1 MTTLQDVLSLSMLS
15 GFIWAAGFGVPK
27 ALREGNWFG
36 ASCSLLAGGVALIG
50 WLLLA
55 APTHSMILTVGSPRL
70 ETTLT
75 KTCPVQSSL
84 CQLSRSISAGSTSD
98 ARRAGT

>member
-27 ALREGNWFG
+27 ALREHNRFG
-36 ASCSLLAGGVALIG
+36 AVCSALTGGIALIG

-55 APTHSMILTVGSPRL
+55 APTHSR
-70 ETTLT
+70 
-75 KTCPVQSSL
+75 
-84 CQLSRSISAGSTSD
+84 
-98 ARRAGT
+98 